1 MQVLRVIPPE
11 FVKATEQAR
20 EKERREKAREDNMAA
35 LAAAMEERRLRA
47 LARSKAP
54 IFKRIGKPPM
64 PRSYLPK
71 KKKKAGAV
79 KSAGGDDAELAEF
92 LARDY

>member
-1 MQVLRVIPPE
+1 MEEGMQVLRVIPPE

-47 LARSKAP
+47 LARSKVCTL
-54 IFKRIGKPPM
+54 PM
-64 PRSYLPK
+64 V
-71 KKKKAGAV
+71 AV
-79 KSAGGDDAELAEF
+79 LV
-92 LARDY
+92 